1 MPRNFILAVRW
12 QRTRRPLTPALSPH
26 AGRGRDPRS
35 GRVRGDNGAFRVM
48 LPTAKSRSP
57 DGRARH
63 RLLWIAAGAIAASLV
78 PLAAAHAAGIG
89 LFDTQPD
96 GHGGQS
102 YTVPVQVLL
111 LMTGLTFLPALLLT
125 TTAFTR
131 IIIVLSLLRQALGLT
146 QTPPN
151 QVLIGLALFL
161 TMFVM
166 GPVFSR
172 IDSEALQPLLDN
184 KISAEAAIDKAQAP
198 LREFML
204 KQTRREDLGL
214 FLHLAGGAAY
224 PTARDVPFRV
234 LVPAFVTSELK
245 SGFEIGFLIFLPFLV
260 IDIVVAAVLM
270 SLGMM
275 LLSPVSVSLPL
286 KLALFVLV
294 NGWTLVIGSL
304 AQGFLH

>member
-1 MPRNFILAVRW
+1 MARRMTLLRGAVALAACMA
-12 QRTRRPLTPALSPH
+12 P
-26 AGRGRDPRS
+26 
-35 GRVRGDNGAFRVM
+35 
-48 LPTAKSRSP
+48 
-57 DGRARH
+57 
-63 RLLWIAAGAIAASLV
+63 I
-78 PLAAAHAAGIG
+78 AAHAAGIG
-89 LFDTQPD
+89 MLDLQPD

-102 YTVPVQVLL
+102 YTVPVQILL
-111 LMTGLTFLPALLLT
+111 LMAGLAFLPALLLT

-172 IDSEALQPLLDN
+172 VNADALQPLLDN
-184 KISAEAAIDKAQAP
+184 KISANEAIDRAQVP
-198 LREFML
+198 LRGFMI

-214 FLHLAGGAAY
+214 FLKLAGGETY
-224 PTARDVPFRV
+224 PNAQAVPLRV

-245 SGFEIGFLIFLPFLV
+245 SGFQIGFLIFLPFLV
-260 IDIVVAAVLM
+260 IDIVVAAVMM

-275 LLSPVSVSLPL
+275 LLSPISVSLPL

-304 AQGFLH
+304 AEGFVR

>member
-1 MPRNFILAVRW
+1 MARRLILA
-12 QRTRRPLTPALSPH
+12 LAAALCV
-26 AGRGRDPRS
+26 A
-35 GRVRGDNGAFRVM
+35 V
-48 LPTAKSRSP
+48 
-57 DGRARH
+57 
-63 RLLWIAAGAIAASLV
+63 WAGAAAPAASLGALDV
-78 PLAAAHAAGIG
+78 R
-89 LFDTQPD
+89 PD
-96 GHGGQS
+96 GHGGAN

-111 LMTGLTFLPALLLT
+111 LMAGLVFLPAILLT
-125 TTAFTR
+125 MTSFTR

-166 GPVFSR
+166 SPVFTRVS
-172 IDSEALQPLLDN
+172 DSALKPLMDDKITTEEAMT
-184 KISAEAAIDKAQAP
+184 KAQGP

-204 KQTRREDLGL
+204 KQTRRDDIGL
-214 FLHLAGGAAY
+214 FLKLAGGKTY
-224 PTARDVPFRV
+224 PTAEDVPFSV

-245 SGFEIGFLIFLPFLV
+245 TGFQIGFLIFLPFLV
-260 IDIVVAAVLM
+260 IDIVVAAVMM

-275 LLSPVSVSLPL
+275 LLSPTSVSLPL

-304 AQGFLH
+304 AEGFLK